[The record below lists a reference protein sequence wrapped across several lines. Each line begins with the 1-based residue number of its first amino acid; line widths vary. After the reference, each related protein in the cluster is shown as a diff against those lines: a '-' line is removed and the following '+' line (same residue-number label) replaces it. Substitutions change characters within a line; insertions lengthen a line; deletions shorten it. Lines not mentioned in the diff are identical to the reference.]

1 MSTDVLRVHELVARL
16 QARLVATPLAALPSS
31 AEQLVR
37 DALLALVPILRS
49 LDSVIATATRS
60 AP

>member
-1 MSTDVLRVHELVARL
+1 MSADVLRVHELVARL
-16 QARLVATPLAALPSS
+16 EARLMATPLAALPSA

-49 LDSVIATATRS
+49 LVSVIAAATS
-60 AP
+60 SEP